1 MPNKS
6 PFEIINLTNSA
17 TTQEVKSSWRSL
29 ASIHHPDK
37 GGDAEKFNELRQAY
51 NEALKLAEAN
61 DIAKSKCPTC
71 KGSGKVSNSRQRGFN
86 VDFKIMCLDCK
97 GSGNKEKL

>member
-1 MPNKS
+1 MPIKS

-37 GGDAEKFNELRQAY
+37 GGNAEKFNELRQAY
-51 NEALKLAEAN
+51 NEALKLAEVN
-61 DIAKSKCPTC
+61 GLNNLKCPTC
-71 KGSGKVSNSRQRGFN
+71 EGSGKVTNPRHRGFYA
-86 VDFKIMCLDCK
+86 DFKIMCTECL
-97 GSGNKEKL
+97 GSGNKRRG

>member
-1 MPNKS
+1 MPIKS

-51 NEALKLAEAN
+51 NQALKLAEAN
-61 DIAKSKCPTC
+61 DIATSKCPTC
-71 KGSGKVSNSRQRGFN
+71 EGSGKVSNPRHRGFYA
-86 VDFKIMCLDCK
+86 DFKIMCPHCM
-97 GSGNKEKL
+97 GSGEKS